1 MTGNLIVSILSIIVI
16 NIVLSGDNALVI
28 GMASR
33 RLEPSNRRK
42 AIILGGG
49 GAIVLRIGF
58 TALAVYLL
66 KIPFLQV
73 VGGLI
78 LTYIAYQVLREE
90 DEEDKEVQAGES
102 LWFAVRTIITADVVM
117 SLDNVLAIAG
127 AAHGSYVLYI
137 AGVALSMPP
146 ILFGSELLARLMNR
160 FPAITVIGA
169 VVLTITAARMVV
181 DEQAIDDWLGSY
193 HLIGLIGVAIVLT
206 LAVLIPYF
214 IQQRR
219 RELRERDSAAQSVGE
234 GEPPLPV
241 ECAGKPS
248 QASQSRVDT
257 VE

>member
-1 MTGNLIVSILSIIVI
+1 MSWDLIVSILSIIII

-33 RLEPSNRRK
+33 RLDPDQRRK

-49 GAIVLRIGF
+49 GAILLRIGF
-58 TALAVYLL
+58 TALAVFLL

-78 LTYIAYQVLREE
+78 LTWIAYQVLSEE
-90 DEEDKEVQAGES
+90 DEDQDVKAGES

-127 AAHGSYVLYI
+127 AAHGSYTLYI
-137 AGVALSMPP
+137 AGVVLSMPP

-160 FPAITVIGA
+160 YPFITVIGA

-181 DEQAIDDWLGSY
+181 DEKAIDDWLGSY
-193 HLIGLIGVAIVLT
+193 HLIGLVGVAIVLT
-206 LAVLIPYF
+206 LAVLIPYY
-214 IQQRR
+214 IHQRR
-219 RELRERDSAAQSVGE
+219 RALRERDSSASTE
-234 GEPPLPV
+234 GESSRPV
-241 ECAGKPS
+241 ERAGQTS
-248 QASQSRVDT
+248 QTGQSRADT
-257 VE
+257 VK

>member
-1 MTGNLIVSILSIIVI
+1 MTGNLIVSILSIIII

-49 GAIVLRIGF
+49 GAILLRIGF
-58 TALAVYLL
+58 TALAVFLL
-66 KIPFLQV
+66 KIPFLQLI
-73 VGGLI
+73 GGLI

-90 DEEDKEVQAGES
+90 DEEAEVKAGES

-160 FPAITVIGA
+160 YPFITLVGA

-181 DEQAIDDWLGSY
+181 DEQAVDDWLGSY
-193 HLIGLIGVAIVLT
+193 HLLGLIGVAVVLT
-206 LAVLIPYF
+206 LAVLIPFF
-214 IQQRR
+214 IQERR
-219 RELRERDSAAQSVGE
+219 RKTRASHGDAGSPGSETETGVPAERSGPVGPHRADPAE
-234 GEPPLPV
+234 
-241 ECAGKPS
+241 
-248 QASQSRVDT
+248 
-257 VE
+257 

>member
-1 MTGNLIVSILSIIVI
+1 MTWDLIVSILSIIVI

-33 RLEPSNRRK
+33 RLDPAQRRK

-49 GAIVLRIGF
+49 GAILLRIGF
-58 TALAVYLL
+58 TALAVILL

-73 VGGLI
+73 AGGLI
-78 LTYIAYQVLREE
+78 LTWIAYQVLKEE
-90 DEEDKEVQAGES
+90 DEEKEVRASDS

-160 FPAITVIGA
+160 FPFITVVGA

-181 DEQAIDDWLGSY
+181 DERAIDRWLGSY
-193 HLIGLIGVAIVLT
+193 HLIGLIAVAIVLT
-206 LAVLIPYF
+206 LAVLIPYG

-219 RELRERDSAAQSVGE
+219 RALAEQDALNNAS
-234 GEPPLPV
+234 GEPARPV
-241 ECAGKPS
+241 ERAG
-248 QASQSRVDT
+248 QAGQPGQGRADT